1 MNFSTMHISAGDVL
15 CESETIS
22 SCHFIFQFIYYL
34 GSVRLAIHHMQWFM
48 LWMHSLCN
56 LLGVCLAAAF
66 RQSIC
71 ADASAFQQAECSLLA
86 CLLSKCRWR
95 IVPQVIFLYWFFAQC
110 GLQSRMQW
118 IPVCFAFSQYCALTA
133 FALWSG
139 RRRPFVM
146 LCERN
151 HRLYWRV
158 QKRVMRNS
166 ISMTL
171 PTICWGK
178 ECISWIVTVLLPVWF
193 ITHEIGPSPKD
204 YRFADVTK
212 RFIVLGE
219 FSFFD
224 IVCKMWK

>member
-1 MNFSTMHISAGDVL
+1 MHISAGDVL

-22 SCHFIFQFIYYL
+22 SCHFIFQLIYYL

-56 LLGVCLAAAF
+56 LLGVCMAAAF

-118 IPVCFAFSQYCALTA
+118 IPVCFAFSSILCTHCICIVIWKEA
-133 FALWSG
+133 FCDAVWEKTIDFTGEYKKGLWETQSAWLCQPSVG
-139 RRRPFVM
+139 GKNVSADSYSFVASLIHNSWNWPFAQG
-146 LCERN
+146 L
-151 HRLYWRV
+151 
-158 QKRVMRNS
+158 
-166 ISMTL
+166 
-171 PTICWGK
+171 
-178 ECISWIVTVLLPVWF
+178 
-193 ITHEIGPSPKD
+193 
-204 YRFADVTK
+204 
-212 RFIVLGE
+212 
-219 FSFFD
+219 
-224 IVCKMWK
+224 